1 MTWILTCSGKRVDL
15 LAPTAAMIDPLDIA
29 HSLARQCRFN
39 GHTREH
45 YSVAQHC
52 YLVSEMVPEDDA
64 LAALLHDAT
73 EAYVG
78 DLVRPLKQLL
88 PDFAEI
94 EHKIWLAIC
103 ERFNLEEELPQA
115 VHDMD
120 NYMLAVE
127 RRDLMPAHPD
137 EWPCIAGILLPEWR
151 IKPWEAPAAR
161 IHYFSRLMS
170 LLNTTNRRRAQ
181 A

>member
-1 MTWILTCSGKRVDL
+1 MTWILTHTGQRFDL
-15 LAPTAAMIDPLDIA
+15 LAPTAAMIHPADLA
-29 HSLARQCRFN
+29 HSLAHTCRFN
-39 GHTREH
+39 GHTHEH

-52 YLVSEMVPEDDA
+52 YMVSEMVPTEDA

-94 EHKIWLAIC
+94 EHEIWLAIC
-103 ERFNLEEELPQA
+103 ERFALDEELPPA

-137 EWPCIAGILLPEWR
+137 EWECIAGILLPEWR
-151 IKPWEAPAAR
+151 IKPWTASEAR
-161 IHYFSRLMS
+161 IHYFNRLLQLMA
-170 LLNTTNRRRAQ
+170 TTHRAT
-181 A
+181 AA